1 MDRLAVGK
9 RHYSQ
14 VSSQFSNIAPPPE
27 APIPLD
33 LDVLRR
39 SQHGIYPGGPE
50 IWPATKHDLLEVP
63 RHLHPGRLP
72 QDGSHR
78 VTNLAP
84 RMAKETGGSHALT
97 PGSLQ
102 HHGP

>member
-1 MDRLAVGK
+1 MDCLAVRK

-33 LDVLRR
+33 LDVLWR

-50 IWPATKHDLLEVP
+50 IWPAAKHDLLEVP
-63 RHLHPGRLP
+63 RHLHPGRFP
-72 QDGSHR
+72 QDGSHQ
-78 VTNLAP
+78 V
-84 RMAKETGGSHALT
+84 
-97 PGSLQ
+97 
-102 HHGP
+102 